1 MQRIPLEQA
10 GEKMMLAKPVVND
23 NGVTLIREGTELTR
37 LLIERLKNLGIQE
50 IVVQGRPLKMEGEVD
65 KPLSVLEKEL
75 EDRFRPTRSNPLMR
89 QIKEIFLRE
98 LRFWVEEE
106 R

>member
-1 MQRIPLEQA
+1 
-10 GEKMMLAKPVVND
+10 MLAKPVVND